1 MVIVRSLVV
10 FLACALSAWGA
21 TFGRVTPLFG
31 GASDLV
37 LDETRNR
44 IYLTSS
50 VQGLIQI
57 YSLQQQNFLSTIQ
70 TDQTPLSV
78 ALSRD
83 GRSLYVTCYDSSA
96 LDVVDLTALTVVNR
110 VILPAKPEGVAV
122 GKDGRV
128 LISTAGSGTGG
139 TSNVLLLYDPSPH
152 AAVILTSISVVPP
165 TPPPPTLPR

>member
-1 MVIVRSLVV
+1 MVIARSLVV
-10 FLACALSAWGA
+10 FLACALCSWGA
-21 TFGRVTPLFG
+21 TFGRVTPLCG

-50 VQGLIQI
+50 VQGVIQV

-83 GRSLYVTCYDSSA
+83 AKSLYVTCYDGSS
-96 LDVVDLTALTVVNR
+96 LDVIDLNALTVVKR
-110 VILPAKPEGVAV
+110 MILPAKPEGVAV
-122 GKDGRV
+122 GSDGRV
-128 LISTAGSGTGG
+128 LITTAGSGTGG
-139 TSNVLLLYDPSPH
+139 TSNVLLLYDPSPN
-152 AAVILTSISVVPP
+152 ATVTLTSIS
-165 TPPPPTLPR
+165 